1 MARPAAAGLSSR
13 VWATRAPA
21 PEADLRQ
28 ADARAAVRD
37 SSLSMVAGRAR
48 RDAGLGSPVG
58 RARRRR
64 SPDRAVCRVL
74 RASSRSAGT
83 SARDLIRRPRGHRAP
98 AGLPGALVRA
108 RPSVRQRARLPG
120 PARRPV
126 GAARKR
132 SRPQDAQG
140 APSRPADRG
149 TPDHGAAAQVAPD
162 SDRRWVLRV
171 PPDPHLASIP
181 ATTRWT
187 RGWSAGASS
196 PGSPAARSWRSRWTP
211 ASWPAGTSARS
222 HAIARSPRSSMP
234 APSRPSATSGL
245 ASATRIAEVSNP
257 QGVSF
262 GRRYGVKFRAA
273 LTSFVYLAFVSL
285 LKLADPLR
293 PDR

>member
-196 PGSPAARSWRSRWTP
+196 PDHRPRGPGGRAGHRRAGLPAPALVRTPSRDHRARACPHPQDPAPRAGSPPQRASRKSPTHKG
-211 ASWPAGTSARS
+211 SVSAGATGSNFE
-222 HAIARSPRSSMP
+222 
-234 APSRPSATSGL
+234 RP
-245 ASATRIAEVSNP
+245 
-257 QGVSF
+257 
-262 GRRYGVKFRAA
+262 
-273 LTSFVYLAFVSL
+273 
-285 LKLADPLR
+285 
-293 PDR
+293 